1 MAKIRVT
8 GKGIHGHYAFEG
20 EVAEEHAAAVI
31 ALVVEKAH
39 GGAVPVPPSPRSP
52 EGRKVAGKA
61 LSDFRT
67 GQNCPCRNMR
77 LAPCGRK
84 IPMMGQVEQFIL
96 KQSERRDSHPL
107 VAREFFGR
115 TVHMAKDS
123 SRAEKRLFYILHL
136 VYRGGPP
143 QNREEGPERQVH
155 AGQCGVRSPPGVP
168 VGTGGISRWVVSGN
182 RVGGWLRSVDS
193 AGLLIPNPSWSSPV

>member
-39 GGAVPVPPSPRSP
+39 GGAVPVPPAPRSP

-61 LSDFRT
+61 LSDFGPAELPLSEHEAGALRSKVPT
-67 GQNCPCRNMR
+67 T
-77 LAPCGRK
+77 
-84 IPMMGQVEQFIL
+84 GQVEQFIL
-96 KQSERRDSHPL
+96 KQSERRHSHPL

-123 SRAEKRLFYILHL
+123 SRAEKRLFYILHRRIEEARRRIEKRDRSGKFTRDNAAFG
-136 VYRGGPP
+136 VHREYRWEQGGS
-143 QNREEGPERQVH
+143 V
-155 AGQCGVRSPPGVP
+155 AG
-168 VGTGGISRWVVSGN
+168 
-182 RVGGWLRSVDS
+182 
-193 AGLLIPNPSWSSPV
+193 